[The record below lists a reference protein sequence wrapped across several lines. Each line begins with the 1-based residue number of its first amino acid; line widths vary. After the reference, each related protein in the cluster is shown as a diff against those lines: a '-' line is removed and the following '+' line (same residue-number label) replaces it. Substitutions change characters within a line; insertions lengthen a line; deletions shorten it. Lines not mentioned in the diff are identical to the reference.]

1 MTAQIG
7 KLAINRRTGKISN
20 LLDALADKDDVVLG
34 IGRVFSRQAILHN
47 SRSFAQFLSNPG
59 EKRAIREPAATAGYC
74 LAWPAPTSPV
84 WVSVSCLD
92 IPFPLSSKQ
101 QRTVP

>member
-1 MTAQIG
+1 VTAQIG
-7 KLAINRRTGKISN
+7 KLPIDRRTGKISN

-59 EKRAIREPAATAGYC
+59 KKKSHPRPGGNCRLLLGLATSDQSSAG
-74 LAWPAPTSPV
+74 
-84 WVSVSCLD
+84 
-92 IPFPLSSKQ
+92 
-101 QRTVP
+101 

>member
-59 EKRAIREPAATAGYC
+59 KKRAIREPGGNC
-74 LAWPAPTSPV
+74 RLLLGLASSDQS
-84 WVSVSCLD
+84 SVG
-92 IPFPLSSKQ
+92 
-101 QRTVP
+101 